1 MVNLIDLNL
10 IFVPVVFILFL
21 KLNSLLQVIGLSF
34 SLLYS
39 IIVILITSFT
49 TETTSKTIELYLI
62 IVLGYL
68 CIKLNC
74 IIICCN
80 HATGKTNLNLLTK

>member
-10 IFVPVVFILFL
+10 IFVPVAFILFL

-39 IIVILITSFT
+39 IIVVLITSFT
-49 TETTSKTIELYLI
+49 TDTTSKTIELYLI
-62 IVLGYL
+62 IILEYLYVL
-68 CIKLNC
+68 N
-74 IIICCN
+74 
-80 HATGKTNLNLLTK
+80 